1 MIIIMIKRGGGEVFK
16 KLFIVLLAVLGAQ
29 ISHGEI
35 LEIYTWKPYAGK
47 AELML
52 DAMQE
57 AAEIHS
63 SLGIGVTISQLAQG
77 TTQDIDYVLR
87 YDDLESWGALNDSS
101 ALSAEWNTFFAK
113 FQANP
118 HGELVNSF
126 SMVNHDQ
133 SNMADDWAEEGQIVS
148 FFRWEPASGL
158 SGQEALRQGFMTAKE
173 IHEALGARVESYQVT
188 NGSEGVT
195 DMMYLMIYDGYS
207 EMAEV
212 NQAMQT
218 NPEWLAFQQAVD
230 SIPGQAAVLL
240 RSGVAVMAASYD

>member
-1 MIIIMIKRGGGEVFK
+1 MFK

>member
-1 MIIIMIKRGGGEVFK
+1 MIKKYLIPLLV
-16 KLFIVLLAVLGAQ
+16 VLAAQ
-29 ISHGEI
+29 VSYGEI

-52 DAMQE
+52 SAMQE

-63 SLGIGVTISQLAQG
+63 GLGIGVTISQLAQG
-77 TTQDIDYVLR
+77 TTQDMDYVLR

-133 SNMADDWAEEGQIVS
+133 SNMADNWAEEGQIVS
-148 FFRWEPASGL
+148 FFRWEPARGL
-158 SGQEALRQGFMTAKE
+158 AGQEALRQGFMTAKE
-173 IHEALGARVESYQVT
+173 IHEALGARVETYQVT

-207 EMAEV
+207 EMAKV

-230 SIPGQAAVLL
+230 AQPSQAASLL

>member
-1 MIIIMIKRGGGEVFK
+1 
-16 KLFIVLLAVLGAQ
+16 
-29 ISHGEI
+29 
-35 LEIYTWKPYAGK
+35 
-47 AELML
+47 
-52 DAMQE
+52 
-57 AAEIHS
+57 
-63 SLGIGVTISQLAQG
+63 
-77 TTQDIDYVLR
+77 
-87 YDDLESWGALNDSS
+87 
-101 ALSAEWNTFFAK
+101 
-113 FQANP
+113 
-118 HGELVNSF
+118 
-126 SMVNHDQ
+126 
-133 SNMADDWAEEGQIVS
+133 
-148 FFRWEPASGL
+148 
-158 SGQEALRQGFMTAKE
+158 MTAKE

>member
-1 MIIIMIKRGGGEVFK
+1 MIKRYFIPLLVVF
-16 KLFIVLLAVLGAQ
+16 AAQ
-29 ISHGEI
+29 VSHGEI
-35 LEIYTWKPYAGK
+35 LEIYTWKPHAGK

-63 SLGIGVTISQLAQG
+63 GLGIGVTISQLAQG

-101 ALSAEWNTFFAK
+101 TLSAEWNTFFAK

-148 FFRWEPASGL
+148 FFRWEPALGL
-158 SGQEALRQGFMTAKE
+158 AGQEALRQGFMTAKE
-173 IHEALGARVESYQVT
+173 IHEALGARVETYQVT

-218 NPEWLAFQQAVD
+218 SPEWLAFQQAVD
-230 SIPGQAAVLL
+230 AQPSQAASLL